1 MTNKMT
7 IYCKADILE
16 NNNIIKA
23 KVTSLTEIKKESF
36 SKETFFMEHL
46 VVIFLEVPP
55 LANM

>member
-16 NNNIIKA
+16 NNIIKA
-23 KVTSLTEIKKESF
+23 KVTSLTEIKKEPF